1 MNYKIYNAWICQ
13 IGENNIIPVFGDLT
27 VEDGKIAQI
36 TERKFPEIQNV
47 SSSDKTIDAGGRVL
61 TVPLVNFHD
70 HIYSRL
76 AKGLPL
82 KGDFSNFQ
90 NILKNLWWK
99 LDITLDLD
107 MVKASAQMAVME
119 SIRNGVTYIFD
130 HHASPSATENSLETI
145 AGVLEDFNLRGVLC
159 FETSDRNGKHKTG
172 EAFEE
177 NFNFYK
183 NRTNDNIKSMLG
195 LHASFTLDDES
206 LATAEK
212 YLQANDWAIHIHLCE
227 DVSDRTISR
236 EIGNDFPVQR
246 LKQFNLL
253 NNKSI
258 LAHGIYLTEADY
270 KIIKESGSAIVYNI
284 DSNLNNSVGLP
295 SYAKVP
301 ESIPIIIGTDGMHAN
316 VARSQKQLFLMY
328 RYQNNSFDKTFEF
341 FTKVYFDQLKF
352 VKRYF
357 PDFTNL
363 TIGSRAD
370 FIIWDY
376 VPPTPFS
383 VENFWGHY
391 IYGILERTVKTV
403 VQNGNVLMNNFR
415 LTTGN
420 EKETLINIFS
430 QGQNLFNKF
439 RNS

>member
-13 IGENNIIPVFGDLT
+13 TAENYVVPVFGDLT
-27 VEDGKIAQI
+27 VEDGKITEI
-36 TERKFPEIQNV
+36 VERKFPDFRKVNNAGG
-47 SSSDKTIDAGGRVL
+47 SIDAGGRVL

-82 KGDFSNFQ
+82 HGDFGNFQ

-99 LDITLDLD
+99 LDLALDLET
-107 MVKASAQMAVME
+107 VKASAQMAALE

-130 HHASPSATENSLETI
+130 HHASPSATANSLKTI
-145 AGVLEDFNLRGVLC
+145 SGVLNNFNLRGVLC
-159 FETSDRNGKHKTG
+159 FETSDRNGKDKTT
-172 EAFEE
+172 EAFIE

-183 NRTNDNIKSMLG
+183 NHTDENIKSMLG

-212 YLQANDWAIHIHLCE
+212 YLQEYDWAIHIHLCE

-246 LKQFNLL
+246 LNKFNLL
-253 NNKSI
+253 NSKSI
-258 LAHGIYLTEADY
+258 LAHGIYLTETDY
-270 KIIKESGSAIVYNI
+270 KIIKEKGSALVYNI

-295 SYAKVP
+295 TYANVP

-316 VARSQKQLFLMY
+316 IARSLKQLFLIY
-328 RYQNNSFDKTFEF
+328 RYQNNSFDDSFEF
-341 FTKVYFDQLKF
+341 FIKVYFDQLKF
-352 VKRYF
+352 IRQYF

-363 TIGSRAD
+363 QEGSRAD
-370 FIIWDY
+370 FVIWDY

-383 VENFWGHY
+383 AENFWGHF
-391 IYGILERTVKTV
+391 IYGILERIPKTV
-403 VQNGNVLMNNFR
+403 VQNGTVLLNDFQ
-415 LTTGN
+415 LQLKN
-420 EKETLINIFS
+420 EPEILKNIFT
-430 QGQNLFNKF
+430 QGQKLFNKF
-439 RNS
+439 KNS